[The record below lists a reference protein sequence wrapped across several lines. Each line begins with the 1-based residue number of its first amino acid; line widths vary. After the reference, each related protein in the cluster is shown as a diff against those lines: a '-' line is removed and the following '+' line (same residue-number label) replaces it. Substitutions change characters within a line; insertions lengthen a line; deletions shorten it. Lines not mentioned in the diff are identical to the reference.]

1 LFWKEVHDMAE
12 DLKSQVS
19 TLVAPVLEAEGLELF
34 DVEIA
39 GAAHAPIVRVYVD
52 KQGGI
57 VLDEIAEATKCVSA
71 ALDEGDVPSGRYT
84 LEVSSPGIDRPLR
97 DLDDVD
103 AHVGENAQFTLVE
116 AVAGRKK
123 FTGIITGVA
132 ADAAVVDV
140 EETGLV
146 ELPWSSVAK
155 ARLKVDVD
163 FTSSAHE
170 NRISEERMADL

>member
-1 LFWKEVHDMAE
+1 LFWKEVHDMAD
-12 DLKSQVS
+12 DLKSQVK

-39 GAAHAPIVRVYVD
+39 GAAHMPIVRVYVD
-52 KQGGI
+52 RQGGI
-57 VLDEIAEATKCVSA
+57 LLDQIAEATRHVSA
-71 ALDEGDVPSGRYT
+71 ALDEADVPSGRYT

-97 DLDDVD
+97 DLDDAD

-123 FTGIITGVA
+123 FTGIISGVE
-132 ADAAVVDV
+132 DGSVVVDV
-140 EETGLV
+140 EGTGLV
-146 ELPWSSVAK
+146 SLPWGIVSR

-163 FTSSAHE
+163 FTSSVQE
-170 NRISEERMADL
+170 NRISEERTADL